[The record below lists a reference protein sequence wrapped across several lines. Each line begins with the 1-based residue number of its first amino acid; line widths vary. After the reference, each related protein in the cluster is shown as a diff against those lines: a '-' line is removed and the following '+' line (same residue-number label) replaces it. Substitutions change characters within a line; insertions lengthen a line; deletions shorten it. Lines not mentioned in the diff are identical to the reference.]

1 MKGRVNTALRELI
14 SAIIDSPEYREFDH
28 QLSIMKEHPELK
40 RQIDEFRQEN
50 YVLQRTA
57 ESDELFDK
65 LDEFSQRYD
74 SFRRNPLVDPFLN
87 AEAEDGVNL
96 SLPFLGFCGD
106 WNSLTVFDGDPGED
120 QNMLGTALVSG
131 LYFWAAFAKE
141 KEGERP

>member
-1 MKGRVNTALRELI
+1 MGKGDYHGASHIYGSRAGT
-14 SAIIDSPEYREFDH
+14 SPRAEYREFDH

-87 AEAEDGVNL
+87 AEAEFCRMIQEINQEIVEAVN
-96 SLPFLGFCGD
+96 FG
-106 WNSLTVFDGDPGED
+106 
-120 QNMLGTALVSG
+120 
-131 LYFWAAFAKE
+131 
-141 KEGERP
+141 